1 LSREEMGSSMNEVT
15 KVGVGVVVMTVEV
28 GVVVMTVE
36 VDRLIDMVA

>member
-1 LSREEMGSSMNEVT
+1 MMGSIMNEVT
-15 KVGVGVVVMTVEV
+15 KV

>member
-1 LSREEMGSSMNEVT
+1 MGSSMNEVT